1 MMTTTVV
8 NGTQPALA
16 TEERLER
23 LAQLERMGLTS
34 SLVAVTI
41 DKLYEHEITEA
52 RRKLAGF
59 AVELAEFEAQ
69 YEMTSAEFFQ
79 RFQRGEMGDA
89 MDFFDWSAVVQMTNN
104 LRSRLD
110 LLTQERAS

>member
-8 NGTQPALA
+8 NGTQTALA

-41 DKLYEHEITEA
+41 DKLYDHEITEA
-52 RRKLAGF
+52 RNKLAGF
-59 AVELAEFEAQ
+59 EAELAEFETQ
-69 YEMTSAEFFQ
+69 YEMPSAEFFQ
-79 RFQRGEMGDA
+79 RFQSGQMGDE
-89 MDFFDWSAVVQMTNN
+89 MDFFDWSALVQMANN

-110 LLTQERAS
+110 LLTQERSS